1 MIVGNPMRRSSA
13 GIPSNDPLMKAVTFR
28 CFQGDNLGSST
39 PGDSPDTFGFPSG
52 TCTGGIRSNIYFP
65 ACVPDF
71 ITQFESIRGLQ
82 LGPLVDAGTG
92 RTMTVRTILPTSRT
106 PTAGSSVPHAQL
118 ATPLVSLSCS
128 SRLSGIP
135 VRSTTSPS
143 GLQAASP
150 SSSAWATRE

>member
-71 ITQFESIRGLQ
+71 ITQFESILGGLQ
-82 LGPLVDAGTG
+82 LGPLVDAGMG
-92 RTMTVRTILPTSRT
+92 RTPILLIIMC
-106 PTAGSSVPHAQL
+106 VIL
-118 ATPLVSLSCS
+118 
-128 SRLSGIP
+128 
-135 VRSTTSPS
+135 
-143 GLQAASP
+143 
-150 SSSAWATRE
+150 